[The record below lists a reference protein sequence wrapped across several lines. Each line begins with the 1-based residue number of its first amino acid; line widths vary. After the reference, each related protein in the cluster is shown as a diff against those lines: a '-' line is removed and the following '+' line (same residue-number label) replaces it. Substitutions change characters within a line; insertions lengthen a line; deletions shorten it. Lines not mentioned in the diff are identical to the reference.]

1 MKHFNIAPEKSPPME
16 LQLKISEVCG
26 WKCTFCSSTKIS
38 DDHYQILDINAV
50 FDFLKRFPNTSTLII
65 NGGDPLMI
73 KPQYYW
79 DIIQFL
85 DNNDMATTISFTT
98 NLWPFFKN
106 PEKWT
111 ALLSHPRCGVTTSF
125 NFGETRRIT
134 KDRVYTVEDFWQVSD
149 LFLERVG
156 YRPDFISVITDENE
170 DTAIDNVLLAR
181 EMDVECKLNYGM
193 ASGDLSESYQL
204 SKIYNIYLDVYHR
217 GLSRWEYNTKQMMK
231 RISTGATTC
240 PQSRNC
246 DGGIRALNPD
256 GQYFSCGSFADDRDK
271 PINFFKEVKLGQFFT
286 PLSDDMDLHVL
297 KQECYSCP
305 MFSICNGCRKT
316 IKDMKTEGIV
326 EQHCTLMKTLASD
339 IVEINNTIRVGDKPG
354 FK

>member
-1 MKHFNIAPEKSPPME
+1 MNTHFTDSPEKSPPME

-38 DDHYQILDINAV
+38 DDHYQILDIDAV
-50 FDFLKRFPNTSTLII
+50 YDFLKRFPDTSTLII

-79 DIIQFL
+79 DIIKYL
-85 DNNDMATTISFTT
+85 DDNNMSTSISFTT

-106 PEKWT
+106 PDKWT
-111 ALLSHPRCGVTTSF
+111 PLLSHPRCGVTTSF
-125 NFGETRRIT
+125 NYGDTRRISH
-134 KDRVYTVEDFWQVSD
+134 DRVYTVDDFWAVSD
-149 LFLERVG
+149 MFLDRIG

-170 DTAIDNVLLAR
+170 ESAIENVVLAKR
-181 EMDVECKLNYGM
+181 MDVECKLNYGM
-193 ASGDLSESYQL
+193 ASGDLAKSYQL
-204 SKIYNIYLDVYHR
+204 SKIYQTYLKIYNM
-217 GLSRWEYNTKQMMK
+217 GLAEWEYNTKQMIE
-231 RISTGATTC
+231 RLSTGATTC

-271 PINFFKEVKLGQFFT
+271 PINFVTEVKLGQFFT
-286 PLSDDMDLHVL
+286 PLSDDIDLAVL

-305 MFSICNGCRKT
+305 MFNICNGCRKT
-316 IKDMKTEGIV
+316 IKDMKMEGIV
-326 EQHCTLMKTLASD
+326 EDHCSLMKTIADD
-339 IVEINNTIRVGDKPG
+339 IIHVNSNVSSRIN
-354 FK
+354 